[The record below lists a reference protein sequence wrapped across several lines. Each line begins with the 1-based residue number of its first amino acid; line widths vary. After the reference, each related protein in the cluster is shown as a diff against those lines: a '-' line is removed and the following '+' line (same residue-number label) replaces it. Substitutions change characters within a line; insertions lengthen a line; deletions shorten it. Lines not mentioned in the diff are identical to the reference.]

1 MSKSDMARGMSMDSG
16 RERERE
22 RQIPG
27 REPSEDEVLEMRL
40 NLLQQHDMQKLK
52 NSVELMKALKDLH
65 GLIKDASL
73 SVRQSANEVRV
84 YPAEVVTQATARVE
98 QSVRQ
103 CVEASERA
111 RDTYNEATRL
121 VGMVEKH
128 IVWWVVLASVLSPTV
143 IATILL
149 WLMPR

>member
-1 MSKSDMARGMSMDSG
+1 MSKLDMARGMSLDSS

-22 RQIPG
+22 RPIPG
-27 REPSEDEVLEMRL
+27 REPSEEEILEMRL

-52 NSVELMKALKDLH
+52 SSAELMKALKDLH
-65 GLIKDASL
+65 GLIRDVSL

-84 YPAEVVTQATARVE
+84 YPAEVITQATARVE

-111 RDTYNEATRL
+111 RDTYNAATQL
-121 VGMVEKH
+121 VSKVERQMG
-128 IVWWVVLASVLSPTV
+128 WWVLASSFLTAFGAAAFVSFVL
-143 IATILL
+143 AG
-149 WLMPR
+149 